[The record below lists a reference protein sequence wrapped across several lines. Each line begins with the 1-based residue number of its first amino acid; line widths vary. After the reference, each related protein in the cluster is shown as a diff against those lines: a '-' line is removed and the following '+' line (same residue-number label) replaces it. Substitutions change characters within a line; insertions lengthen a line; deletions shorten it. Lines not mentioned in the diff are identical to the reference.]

1 VFGIDENAH
10 TQIHNKHTPERCGF
24 DLQWPRFSRVQLE
37 NFILFKAPKTKGN
50 FCMPATH
57 KSHIVRENSNPSEE
71 GSLVIGEL
79 QQTLG
84 HWPLT
89 SGHRQH
95 ASCTLIIMPNILLM
109 DFSTLTCTVRNRQ

>member
-57 KSHIVRENSNPSEE
+57 KSHIVRENQQSIR
-71 GSLVIGEL
+71 GRIIGNRRIA
-79 QQTLG
+79 TDP
-84 HWPLT
+84 WPLAID
-89 SGHRQH
+89 QW
-95 ASCTLIIMPNILLM
+95 P
-109 DFSTLTCTVRNRQ
+109 